1 MVRKPLLIITLLL
14 SLLMLCCAG
23 FGLALTLRDA
33 ALIREDAFSQTAKIG
48 ERLPNNVQP
57 STSPALS
64 EQLNSG
70 DRQETHT
77 TETDEA
83 FVYTASTAIV
93 DNLDVQRKNVDSDSD
108 LPLYEI
114 HVNCKQNV
122 VTVYTYDDT
131 GEYSVPIRAMVCSCG
146 LDDGTIRG
154 EYKTYFKD
162 KWQNLL
168 NNVYGQY
175 ATGIEGNFLFHSVPY
190 YHYEKPD
197 SLETEEFNKLGE
209 SASLGCVRL
218 CVADAKWIYDNCA
231 LETVVR
237 LYDSD
242 EPEPL
247 GKPEPIKISDLNNGW
262 DPTDEHDENPYGGK
276 KPEIKTPNTTVVTL
290 GTDFDPLKG
299 VSAVDTCGNDITGRI
314 KVTGQADTNRVGS
327 YRLTYRVQDALH
339 RTAEKSIEIKVT
351 L

>member
-23 FGLALTLRDA
+23 FGLAFTIREVA
-33 ALIREDAFSQTAKIG
+33 SIREDAHAQTAKVQ
-48 ERLPNNVQP
+48 ERSVSPVQS
-57 STSPALS
+57 STFPALS
-64 EQLNSG
+64 EQLNSNHEAS
-70 DRQETHT
+70 DTPESEET
-77 TETDEA
+77 

-93 DNLDVQRKNVDSDSD
+93 DNLDIQRKNADSDND

-114 HVNCKQNV
+114 HVNRKQNV
-122 VTVYTYDDT
+122 VTVYTYNDKGD
-131 GEYSVPIRAMVCSCG
+131 YSVPIRAMVCSCG
-146 LDDGTIRG
+146 LDNGTILG

-162 KWQNLL
+162 KWQMLF

-175 ATGIEGNFLFHSVPY
+175 ATGIDGNFLFHSVPY
-190 YHYEKPD
+190 LGYEKPD

-209 SASLGCVRL
+209 AASLGCIRL

-231 LETVVR
+231 LETVVK

-247 GKPEPIKISDLNNGW
+247 GKPEAIKIKDLKNGW
-262 DPTDEHDENPYGGK
+262 DPTDTHDENPYK
-276 KPEIKTPNTTVVTL
+276 DKTPEIKTQGTTVVML

-299 VSAVDTCGNDITGRI
+299 VSAVDTCGNDITDQI
-314 KVTGQADTNRVGS
+314 KVSGQVDANRIGS

-339 RTAEKSIEIKVT
+339 RTAEKSIEIKV
-351 L
+351 LL